1 MRSAVVLL
9 VLVVLGGCSSSTDTT
24 IAASSTSVPPETTT
38 EAPQQRRPR
47 CNNDDHGCNDDDHG
61 CNDNDHGCDNHDH
74 RGSDNHHNSG
84 DYHNVGRTV
93 RGWRSRRSLRW
104 LLCPEAAVQQGPVV
118 RQGRDRCRMALGSAT
133 WWPSRRRPSTSIWPA
148 SSTAPSPTP
157 REPRTEKR
165 STTTTTCAMSIRRS
179 GRSPVPATATVY
191 EVDAGSVGFLTV
203 PFSGWPVDPS
213 ASIPCPST
221 SCNVWVFVNGG
232 EVTEILEQFTP

>member
-9 VLVVLGGCSSSTDTT
+9 VLVVLGGCSSSTNTT

-38 EAPQQRRPR
+38 EAP
-47 CNNDDHGCNDDDHG
+47 
-61 CNDNDHGCDNHDH
+61 
-74 RGSDNHHNSG
+74 
-84 DYHNVGRTV
+84 
-93 RGWRSRRSLRW
+93 
-104 LLCPEAAVQQGPVV
+104 A
-118 RQGRDRCRMALGSAT
+118 
-133 WWPSRRRPSTSIWPA
+133 
-148 SSTAPSPTP
+148 
-157 REPRTEKR
+157 
-165 STTTTTCAMSIRRS
+165 TTTTTAATTTTTAATTTTTAATTTTTAAPTTTTTAATTTTS
-179 GRSPVPATATVY
+179 GGPYEVGVPTFAPLAPLPGSGGAAGSGCTPGAGPLPDGAWFGYVVAKSATAIDFDLACFFYGAIAYTEGAADGEEVNNDYYVRNVNPTLRTTPVPATATVY